1 MAMQQQFR
9 SGWVTFAAAVAAV
22 AGIYNILSG
31 LAAVTSDDRTEAL
44 GDVLYGIDV
53 SAWGWFWLILG
64 VVQVA
69 IAVLIA
75 QRHPLGQMLGVA
87 WAVLSASLT
96 VFLIF
101 VAPLWSLTVLFI
113 DMLVIYA
120 LLVHPEEFD
129 QR

>member
-64 VVQVA
+64 VVQLKEP
-69 IAVLIA
+69 AVRA
-75 QRHPLGQMLGVA
+75 QCEGANLPLGQQLRVRL
-87 WAVLSASLT
+87 VS
-96 VFLIF
+96 V
-101 VAPLWSLTVLFI
+101 
-113 DMLVIYA
+113 DMAARKVTFR
-120 LLVHPEEFD
+120 PG
-129 QR
+129 